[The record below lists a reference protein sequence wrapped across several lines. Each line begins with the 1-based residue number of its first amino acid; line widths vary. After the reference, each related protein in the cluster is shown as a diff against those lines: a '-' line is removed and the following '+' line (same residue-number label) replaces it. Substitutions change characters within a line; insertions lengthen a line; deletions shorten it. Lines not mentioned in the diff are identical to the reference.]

1 MLWAYS
7 RASRRRLTQCSVSLQ
22 PLSRRRL
29 QTSAAFFCFSFAEM
43 KELCT
48 SPSDTFQFIFNWQVV
63 KVKCSESELQALNIQ
78 ECRPVLFCF
87 TKSPLS
93 KNRVPLPREFSVFW
107 SQKFSVFWS
116 AHLASGYKA
125 FRFTPGVLPL
135 MIAKHLGTFNYYKH
149 STCCLPGLIA
159 NVCTANHVL

>member
-7 RASRRRLTQCSVSLQ
+7 RAFRRRLTQCSVSLQ

-29 QTSAAFFCFSFAEM
+29 QTSAAFFCFSSAEM

-107 SQKFSVFWS
+107 LLQS

-149 STCCLPGLIA
+149 STCRLPGLIA
-159 NVCTANHVL
+159 NVGTANHVL